1 VHVPVGSPWDR
12 AVAAEGWVLNVG
24 HAKGAEVSVL
34 VAPVAGIDVGASPPP
49 RLHIELPPRPS
60 DEWWRLAVGGPP
72 TAAQERV
79 LAGAS
84 DTGFGLLRDADGAV
98 LGQVRATVV
107 ADHVHVSMLEVV
119 PAARRRGHATAL
131 LAAAGAWG
139 RERGARWAVLQV
151 ALQND
156 GARAL
161 YDRLGYV
168 EHHRY
173 RYLVPPR

>member
-1 VHVPVGSPWDR
+1 
-12 AVAAEGWVLNVG
+12 
-24 HAKGAEVSVL
+24 
-34 VAPVAGIDVGASPPP
+34 
-49 RLHIELPPRPS
+49 
-60 DEWWRLAVGGPP
+60 
-72 TAAQERV
+72 
-79 LAGAS
+79 
-84 DTGFGLLRDADGAV
+84 
-98 LGQVRATVV
+98 
-107 ADHVHVSMLEVV
+107 V

-131 LAAAGAWG
+131 LIAAGSWG

-173 RYLVPPR
+173 RYLVPPA